1 MDATSRLRLV
11 ADADVL
17 IDIADAN
24 EAVLA
29 LIVQYVAPVIVPTPV
44 LAEVDTLDELKCAA
58 LGLEVVEPTLVQL
71 REAALPHPALSF
83 ADKVCLTMARDGGA
97 TCWTNDGPLGDEC
110 DGNGVSRMRGLRP
123 ILALVE
129 RGLLPLATAIGT
141 VELIGTNNAYI
152 TPAIVEEFRRL
163 ATEADQGRRL
173 SDLRTMPEEPL

>member
-1 MDATSRLRLV
+1 MDATPRLRLV

-29 LIVQYVAPVIVPTPV
+29 LIVQHVAPVIMPTPV

-58 LGLEVVEPTLVQL
+58 LGLEVVEPTLDQL

-83 ADKVCLTMARDGGA
+83 ADKVCLIVARDAGA

-110 DGNGVSRMRGLRP
+110 EATGVPRMRGLRP

-129 RGLLPLATAIGT
+129 RGVLPLEVAIGT
-141 VELIGTNNAYI
+141 VDLIRANNPYI

-163 ATEADQGRRL
+163 ATEADNAPRG
-173 SDLRTMPEEPL
+173 DP